1 MYDLVCIRRYELDT
15 VIEGMTMDE
24 RSERVQ
30 VASRD
35 VMINV
40 TAVEGG
46 VMIQE

>member
-1 MYDLVCIRRYELDT
+1 MYDPVCIRRYELDT

-24 RSERVQ
+24 RSERV